1 MKTKKEKLKQ
11 NYLSSKKN
19 RVANKNFQRLEQKKK
34 HDAEKNFLRSKN
46 FISVAKKNQLSNMT
60 PQGRRTTR
68 DLSTAIKYLIKKTS
82 INFQRPSKVIVFQS
96 LIPILN
102 NVHDD

>member
-1 MKTKKEKLKQ
+1 MRLKLK
-11 NYLSSKKN
+11 KKN
-19 RVANKNFQRLEQKKK
+19 WSKITWVAKKTGLQIKIFRDWSRKKK
-34 HDAEKNFLRSKN
+34 HDAEKTFLHSKN

-82 INFQRPSKVIVFQS
+82 INF
-96 LIPILN
+96 
-102 NVHDD
+102 